1 MKIKWSVPA
10 VDDLESIRDYIA
22 RDSTLYASSFIEKIL
37 KIIDMLEEFPE
48 IGREVPEADDP
59 NIRELLFQNYRIMYR
74 VLHDAIQII
83 AVIRGSRDIT
93 KWPLKPWEII

>member
-37 KIIDMLEEFPE
+37 KIIDMLEEFPK

-83 AVIRGSRDIT
+83 AVI
-93 KWPLKPWEII
+93 